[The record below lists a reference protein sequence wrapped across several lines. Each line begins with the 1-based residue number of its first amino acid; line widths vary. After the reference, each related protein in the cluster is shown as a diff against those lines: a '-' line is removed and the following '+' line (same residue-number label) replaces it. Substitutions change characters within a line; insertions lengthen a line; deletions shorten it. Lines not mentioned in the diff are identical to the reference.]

1 MQEIEQMDVA
11 QEANKEREQALA
23 KRKDS
28 KSENSDEQV
37 GSAAESKGFLFK
49 QVMSSI
55 NPFSKYII
63 EESLSPQQG
72 SSQVKNW

>member
-1 MQEIEQMDVA
+1 MDVA
-11 QEANKEREQALA
+11 KEASKEREQALA

-28 KSENSDEQV
+28 KSEVNSDEQV

-63 EESLSPQQG
+63 EESLNPQQG